1 MVASLPVTPAPAVAG
16 PFTGGQYVAHEP
28 LQFDLVEVSGAN
40 QYSVKPLALVR
51 TATPPMV
58 VVFSALLLA
67 AALEA
72 GAAALE
78 VVPPELVELVELP
91 QAAIRSVA
99 ASPAGASHILFIACP
114 RSGGRPVPHLDQR
127 CRRDVRSPT

>member
-1 MVASLPVTPAPAVAG
+1 
-16 PFTGGQYVAHEP
+16 
-28 LQFDLVEVSGAN
+28 
-40 QYSVKPLALVR
+40 
-51 TATPPMV
+51 

-78 VVPPELVELVELP
+78 VVLPELVEPVELP

-99 ASPAGASHILFIACP
+99 ASPAVASHVLFIACP
-114 RSGGRPVPHLDQR
+114 RSGARPVPYLDQR
-127 CRRDVRSPT
+127 YRRDVHSPT